1 MSIEMGR
8 KYKGEAVSSVEY
20 CESDGGGGWEGGM
33 LITGLTLRRLTGREE
48 GWGGELGQTGESRG
62 KTVAQGGTDSPV
74 TSQCWSAGPDPG
86 SSP

>member
-1 MSIEMGR
+1 M
-8 KYKGEAVSSVEY
+8 
-20 CESDGGGGWEGGM
+20 
-33 LITGLTLRRLTGREE
+33 ITGLTLRRLTGREE

-74 TSQCWSAGPDPG
+74 TSQCWSTGPDPG